1 MADSRL
7 CELSLQMVFVTLSWS
22 TTIALSF
29 LELAEED
36 CFGNAYVFHPC
47 EMASPAQLH
56 LKQDG
61 LLAGQAGSFEDFF
74 V

>member
-1 MADSRL
+1 M
-7 CELSLQMVFVTLSWS
+7 
-22 TTIALSF
+22 LSF
-29 LELAEED
+29 LELVEED
-36 CFGNAYVFHPC
+36 FFGLAYVFHPRD
-47 EMASPAQLH
+47 MASPAQLH